1 MSDLHL
7 RGLTKR
13 FGDAAAV
20 DDLDLDI
27 ASGESVVLLGPSG
40 CGKTTTLRMI
50 AGFERP
56 SAGTI
61 SIGGSVVASSETF
74 VPPDKRQVGMVFQ
87 SYALWPH
94 MTVADNVAFGL
105 TTRRLKPGKA
115 DLQAR
120 AEEAMEMVQL
130 PGLGRRYPHEL
141 SGGQQQRV
149 SLARALITRPGVLLL
164 DEPLSNLDSRLREDM
179 RRQIRDL
186 QQELGITMVYITHD
200 RTEALGL
207 ADRVVS
213 LRAGRIQQVAPP
225 AEIYSRPVSGFVARA
240 LGPANLVPGVWEGD
254 RSACR
259 LITGQT
265 IDPAEVAGASSPEAP
280 VVCVRPHDI
289 ELTADGNANAVVT
302 DVAFL
307 GDETHYRITV
317 DNWDGLL
324 EAHDR
329 GFAQFTAGDR
339 VSVRADTRRL
349 SFVDAA

>member
-1 MSDLHL
+1 MSDLTL

-20 DDLDLDI
+20 DDVHLDV
-27 ASGESVVLLGPSG
+27 ASGEAVVLLGPSG

-56 SAGTI
+56 SDGTI
-61 SIGGSVVASSETF
+61 SIGESVVAGDGIF
-74 VPPDKRQVGMVFQ
+74 VPPEKRRVGMVFQ

-94 MTVADNVAFGL
+94 MTVAENVAFGL
-105 TTRRLKPGKA
+105 TTRRPRPDKEVLRAK
-115 DLQAR
+115 

-130 PGLGRRYPHEL
+130 PGLGGRYPHEL

-149 SLARALITRPGVLLL
+149 SLARALVTRPGVLLL

-179 RRQIRDL
+179 RRQIRGL

-213 LRAGRIQQVAPP
+213 LRAGQIQQVASP
-225 AEIYSRPVSGFVARA
+225 AEIYSRPTSTFVARA
-240 LGPANLVPGVWEGD
+240 LGAANIVPGEWEGG

-259 LITGQT
+259 LVTGQT
-265 IDPAEVAGASSPEAP
+265 IDAHEVAGSRSADSPA
-280 VVCVRPHDI
+280 VCVRPHDI
-289 ELTADGNANAVVT
+289 ELSADGGTNGVIT
-302 DVAFL
+302 DISYL
-307 GDETHYRITV
+307 GDDTHYRIAL
-317 DNWDGLL
+317 DDWDGLL
-324 EAHDR
+324 EAHNR
-329 GFAQFTAGDR
+329 GFEQFSVGDR
-339 VSVRADTRRL
+339 VLVRADTRRL

>member
-1 MSDLHL
+1 MSDLTL

-13 FGDAAAV
+13 FGNSAAV
-20 DDLDLDI
+20 DDLHLDV
-27 ASGESVVLLGPSG
+27 ASGEAVVLLGPSG

-61 SIGGSVVASSETF
+61 SIGDSVVAGEGTF
-74 VPPDKRQVGMVFQ
+74 VPPEKRRVGMVFQ

-105 TTRRLKPGKA
+105 TTRRPRPGK
-115 DLQAR
+115 DELR
-120 AEEAMEMVQL
+120 AKAEDAMEMVQL
-130 PGLGRRYPHEL
+130 PGLGARYPHEL

-149 SLARALITRPGVLLL
+149 SLARALVTRPGVLLL

-179 RRQIRDL
+179 RRHIRGL

-225 AEIYSRPVSGFVARA
+225 ADIYSRPTSGFVARA
-240 LGPANLVPGVWEGD
+240 LGPANLLPGVWGTD
-254 RSACR
+254 RTTCR
-259 LITGQT
+259 LVTGQT
-265 IDPAEVAGASSPEAP
+265 IETAQVASARSTDEP
-280 VVCVRPHDI
+280 VICVRPHDI
-289 ELTADGNANAVVT
+289 ELASGDETNGAIT
-302 DVAFL
+302 DVSFL
-307 GDETHYRITV
+307 GDETHYRITL
-317 DNWDGLL
+317 DDWDGVV

-329 GFAQFTAGDR
+329 GFDRFEVGDR
-339 VSVRADTRRL
+339 IAVRANTRRL

>member
-1 MSDLHL
+1 MSELTL
-7 RGLTKR
+7 RSLTKR

-20 DDLDLDI
+20 DDVHLHV
-27 ASGESVVLLGPSG
+27 ASGEAIVLLGPSG

-56 SAGTI
+56 SEGTI
-61 SIGGSVVASSETF
+61 SIGGSVVAGEGNF
-74 VPPDKRQVGMVFQ
+74 VPPEKRRVGMVFQ

-94 MTVADNVAFGL
+94 MTVAENVAFGL
-105 TTRRLKPGKA
+105 TTRGPRQDKESLR
-115 DLQAR
+115 AR

-130 PGLGRRYPHEL
+130 PGLGARYPHEL

-149 SLARALITRPGVLLL
+149 SLARALVTRPGVLLL

-179 RRQIRDL
+179 RRQIREL

-225 AEIYSRPVSGFVARA
+225 AEIYSRPTSTFVAKA
-240 LGPANLVPGVWEGD
+240 LGAANIVPAEWESG
-254 RSACR
+254 RSTCR
-259 LITGQT
+259 LVTGQT
-265 IDPAEVAGASSPEAP
+265 IDAHAVAGSRTADTPT
-280 VVCVRPHDI
+280 VCVRPHDI
-289 ELTADGNANAVVT
+289 ELTVEGNTNGVIT
-302 DVAFL
+302 DISYL
-307 GDETHYRITV
+307 GDDTHYRIAL
-317 DNWDGLL
+317 DDWDGLI
-324 EAHDR
+324 EAHNR
-329 GFAQFTAGDR
+329 GFEQFDIGDR
-339 VSVRADTRRL
+339 VLVRADTRRL

>member
-1 MSDLHL
+1 MSELQL

-20 DDLDLDI
+20 DDVDLDI
-27 ASGESVVLLGPSG
+27 SSGESVVLLGPSG

-50 AGFERP
+50 AGFEKP
-56 SAGTI
+56 TAGTI
-61 SIGGSVVASSETF
+61 SIGGSVVAGDGIF
-74 VPPDKRQVGMVFQ
+74 VPAEKRRVGMVFQ

-94 MTVADNVAFGL
+94 MTVAENVAFGL
-105 TTRRLKPGKA
+105 TTTRPKPHK
-115 DLQAR
+115 DELQCK

-130 PGLGRRYPHEL
+130 PGLGARYPHEL

-149 SLARALITRPGVLLL
+149 SLARALVTRPGVLLL

-179 RRQIRDL
+179 RRQIRSL
-186 QQELGITMVYITHD
+186 QQDLGITMVYITHD

-213 LRAGRIQQVAPP
+213 LRSGQIQQVAPP
-225 AEIYSRPVSGFVARA
+225 AEIYSRPTSGFVAMA
-240 LGPANLVPGVWEGD
+240 LGPANLVPGQWESE
-254 RSACR
+254 RSRCR
-259 LITGQT
+259 LVTGQT
-265 IDPAEVAGASSPEAP
+265 IDTSAVSGSRSLSSP

-289 ELTADGNANAVVT
+289 EVTEGEIANGTIT

-307 GDETHYRITV
+307 GDETHYRIEL
-317 DNWDGLL
+317 DDWDGLL

-329 GFAQFTAGDR
+329 GFEQFTVGDR
-339 VSVRADTRRL
+339 VAVSANTRRL

>member
-1 MSDLHL
+1 MSELQL
-7 RGLTKR
+7 RGLTKH
-13 FGDAAAV
+13 FGAAAAV
-20 DDLDLDI
+20 DDVDLDI

-61 SIGGSVVASSETF
+61 SIGGTVVAGDDVF
-74 VPPDKRQVGMVFQ
+74 IPPEKRRVGMVFQ

-94 MTVADNVAFGL
+94 MTVAENVAFGL
-105 TTRRLKPGKA
+105 TTRRPRPSKDELRAK
-115 DLQAR
+115 
-120 AEEAMEMVQL
+120 AEEAMDMVQL
-130 PGLGRRYPHEL
+130 PGLGARYPHEL

-149 SLARALITRPGVLLL
+149 SLARALVTRPGVLLL

-179 RRQIRDL
+179 RRQIRGL

-213 LRAGRIQQVAPP
+213 LRSGRVQQVAPP
-225 AEIYSRPVSGFVARA
+225 AEIYSRPTTGFVARA
-240 LGPANLVPGVWEGD
+240 LGPANLVPGVWERE

-259 LITGQT
+259 LVTGQL
-265 IDPAEVAGASSPEAP
+265 ISADEVAGVRSPEDP
-280 VVCVRPHDI
+280 VVCVRPHDV
-289 ELTADGNANAVVT
+289 ELVAGGDTNGVIT

-307 GDETHYRITV
+307 GDETHYRIAL
-317 DNWDGLL
+317 DAWDGLL
-324 EAHDR
+324 EAHNRDVDQL
-329 GFAQFTAGDR
+329 AVGDR
-339 VSVRADTRRL
+339 VTVHANSRRL

>member
-1 MSDLHL
+1 MSELHL
-7 RGLTKR
+7 RGLTKY
-13 FGDAAAV
+13 FGPAAAV

-50 AGFERP
+50 AGFEKP
-56 SAGTI
+56 SSGSISIAGT
-61 SIGGSVVASSETF
+61 VVAGDDVF
-74 VPPDKRQVGMVFQ
+74 VPPEKRRVGMVFQ

-94 MTVADNVAFGL
+94 MTVTENVAFGL
-105 TTRRLKPGKA
+105 TTRRPRPSKDELRT
-115 DLQAR
+115 R

-130 PGLGRRYPHEL
+130 PGLGARYPHEL

-149 SLARALITRPGVLLL
+149 SLARALVTRPEVLLL

-179 RRQIRDL
+179 RRQIRSL

-225 AEIYSRPVSGFVARA
+225 AEIYSRPSTGFVARA
-240 LGPANLVPGVWEGD
+240 LGPANLLPGAWDQE

-259 LITGQT
+259 LVTGQV
-265 IDPAEVAGASSPEAP
+265 ISADEVAGARSPEDP

-289 ELTADGNANAVVT
+289 ELVAGGDTNGVIT

-307 GDETHYRITV
+307 GDETHYRV
-317 DNWDGLL
+317 SLDDWDGLL
-324 EAHDR
+324 EAHNRDL
-329 GFAQFTAGDR
+329 AQFSAGDR
-339 VSVRADTRRL
+339 VTVRANTRRL

>member
-1 MSDLHL
+1 MSELEL
-7 RGLTKR
+7 RGLIKR
-13 FGDAAAV
+13 FGEATAV
-20 DDLDLDI
+20 DDVHLDV

-61 SIGGSVVASSETF
+61 SIGGTVVSGDGVF
-74 VPPDKRQVGMVFQ
+74 IPPESRRVGMVFQ

-94 MTVADNVAFGL
+94 MTVLDNVAFGL
-105 TTRRLKPGKA
+105 TTRRPRPSRSELRAK
-115 DLQAR
+115 

-130 PGLGRRYPHEL
+130 PGLSARFPHEL

-149 SLARALITRPGVLLL
+149 ALARALVTRPNVLLL

-179 RRQIRDL
+179 RRQIRGL

-213 LRAGRIQQVAPP
+213 LRVGRIQQVAPP
-225 AEIYSRPVSGFVARA
+225 AELYSHPISGFVARA
-240 LGPANLVPGVWEGD
+240 LGPANLVPGTWEGD
-254 RSACR
+254 ACR
-259 LITGQT
+259 LITGQV
-265 IDPAEVAGASSPEAP
+265 IDPADVAGVRSSDSPL
-280 VVCVRPHDI
+280 VCVRPHDI
-289 ELTADGNANAVVT
+289 ELTDSEETNGVIT
-302 DVAFL
+302 EIAFL
-307 GDETHYRITV
+307 GDETHYRIRL
-317 DNWDGLL
+317 DSWDGIL

-329 GFAQFTAGDR
+329 GVDQFEVGDR
-339 VSVRADTRRL
+339 ITARASTRRL

>member
-20 DDLDLDI
+20 DDIDLDI

-56 SAGTI
+56 TSGTI
-61 SIGGSVVASSETF
+61 SIGGAVVASEAEF
-74 VPPDKRQVGMVFQ
+74 VPPEKRQVGMVFQ

-94 MTVADNVAFGL
+94 MTVAENVAFGL
-105 TTRRLKPGKA
+105 TTRRPKPSKDA
-115 DLQAR
+115 LRAK
-120 AEEAMEMVQL
+120 AEEAMAMVQL
-130 PGLGRRYPHEL
+130 PGLGARYPHEL

-149 SLARALITRPGVLLL
+149 SLARALVTRPGVLLL

-179 RRQIRDL
+179 RRQIRSL
-186 QQELGITMVYITHD
+186 QQDLGITMVYITHD

-225 AEIYSRPVSGFVARA
+225 AEIYSRPTSGFVAKA
-240 LGPANLVPGVWEGD
+240 LGPANLVPGAWEGD
-254 RSACR
+254 RSTCR

-265 IDPAEVAGASSPEAP
+265 VDTAAVGGGRPAGSPM
-280 VVCVRPHDI
+280 VCVRPHDI
-289 ELTADGNANAVVT
+289 ELTVDGSSNAVIT

-307 GDETHYRITV
+307 GDETHYRIAL
-317 DNWDGLL
+317 DDWDGLL

-329 GFAQFTAGDR
+329 GFEQFTVGDR
-339 VSVRADTRRL
+339 VSVRANTRRL